1 MTRTL
6 LSGATLVLAALA
18 FGGPALAVTP
28 YSLGI
33 TGRLAITVGDAEN
46 AEVWHDLRPDV
57 PPPPPAVDRKDG
69 ERHEGASVEP
79 FSFDS
84 GGGNI
89 ENQEVWHD
97 LETSVT
103 PPPGQ

>member
-6 LSGATLVLAALA
+6 LSGATLVLGALA

-28 YSLGI
+28 HTLGDAS
-33 TGRLAITVGDAEN
+33 RLVIAIGDAEN
-46 AEVWHDLRPDV
+46 AEVWHDLCPDV
-57 PPPPPAVDRKDG
+57 APPPAAVEGKDG

-79 FSFDS
+79 FSLDS

-103 PPPGQ
+103 PPAGQ